1 MTTFLLL
8 RHALS
13 TANENGVLAG
23 RMEGIDL
30 SGDGRRQSA
39 KLVSVLSGFKIDRII
54 SSPIS
59 RCIET
64 ISPTAELLRK
74 RININESFQE
84 MDYGTWSGRKLSE
97 LRKEKSW
104 KQIQKSPGTFTFPGG
119 ESFLQAHRRIEREL
133 NRLSRKYPKETI
145 LIVTHGD
152 IIKLAIAST
161 ANTPLNHF
169 QRYLVDTCSLTEIVW
184 SESEKT
190 LVRSNSTLV
199 SLGKARNTSMKVR
212 KVLGGGSGA

>member
-39 KLVSVLSGFKIDRII
+39 KLVSVLSSFKVDRII

-84 MDYGTWSGRKLSE
+84 MDYGKW
-97 LRKEKSW
+97 
-104 KQIQKSPGTFTFPGG
+104 
-119 ESFLQAHRRIEREL
+119 
-133 NRLSRKYPKETI
+133 
-145 LIVTHGD
+145 
-152 IIKLAIAST
+152 
-161 ANTPLNHF
+161 
-169 QRYLVDTCSLTEIVW
+169 
-184 SESEKT
+184 
-190 LVRSNSTLV
+190 
-199 SLGKARNTSMKVR
+199 
-212 KVLGGGSGA
+212 